1 MFQEL
6 IEIPYISL
14 NINAIFPLVL
24 GPQLAEGVD
33 VDTGRVDEVNQV
45 HHDLLRDDIRLLYS
59 RGVLVVDGAVNYSDF
74 SRGELNA
81 GLNLAA
87 LRRLQR
93 HRWSLFQD
101 FHVVLRWKFYMD
113 VLKCLPWTVYQQ
125 DLELNVEFIYIN
137 ESLCVDG
144 VTVAGEL
151 HEIR

>member
-101 FHVVLRWKFYMD
+101 FHVVLR
-113 VLKCLPWTVYQQ
+113 
-125 DLELNVEFIYIN
+125 
-137 ESLCVDG
+137 
-144 VTVAGEL
+144 
-151 HEIR
+151 